1 MSGARSLSK
10 AAKASDRQLK
20 NRRVRFRIL
29 DVYIPEPA
37 KILMDLHGGDILQG
51 QVVDLSDDGTE
62 KDTFLVVQVEGIEQP
77 VIVSAR
83 RILDIE

>member
-1 MSGARSLSK
+1 MSGVRSLSK
-10 AAKASDRQLK
+10 ATKSSDRQLK

-29 DVYIPEPA
+29 DIYIPEPA
-37 KILMDLHGGDILQG
+37 KLLMDLHGGDILQG

-62 KDTFLVVQVEGIEQP
+62 KDTFLVVQVKGIERP
-77 VIVSAR
+77 VIVSAG